1 MERHYAERAAGRLG
15 RALRH
20 AYATMHPWEDWAETF
35 AHYLHIRDM
44 LQTAVAYGVSVYGPA
59 VPPPTRRRCT
69 RIPAPRASDLRA
81 LLEAWLPLTYALN
94 AINRSM
100 GDDDLYPFVLAPGG
114 DREAGAHRRAR
125 PGRASSMSE
134 ATVPVDGEFEMARTF
149 TVEPELERALE
160 QPGLERLT
168 LDLSGTTFID
178 STGIGVVLRL
188 ANDAESRGVELAI
201 VPGPPEVQRVFATA
215 GLTEVLPF
223 QN

>member
-1 MERHYAERAAGRLG
+1 MAAADAAPLYSYPGAAGG
-15 RALRH
+15 
-20 AYATMHPWEDWAETF
+20 
-35 AHYLHIRDM
+35 DM
-44 LQTAVAYGVSVYGPA
+44 
-59 VPPPTRRRCT
+59 
-69 RIPAPRASDLRA
+69 RA

-94 AINRSM
+94 AISRSI
-100 GDDDLYPFVLAPGG
+100 GDDDLYPFVLAPGAIEKLALIDELVRVG
-114 DREAGAHRRAR
+114 GGGQA
-125 PGRASSMSE
+125 SMSE

-223 QN
+223 QSER

>member
-1 MERHYAERAAGRLG
+1 
-15 RALRH
+15 
-20 AYATMHPWEDWAETF
+20 
-35 AHYLHIRDM
+35 
-44 LQTAVAYGVSVYGPA
+44 
-59 VPPPTRRRCT
+59 
-69 RIPAPRASDLRA
+69 
-81 LLEAWLPLTYALN
+81 
-94 AINRSM
+94 
-100 GDDDLYPFVLAPGG
+100 
-114 DREAGAHRRAR
+114 
-125 PGRASSMSE
+125 MSE

-223 QN
+223 QS